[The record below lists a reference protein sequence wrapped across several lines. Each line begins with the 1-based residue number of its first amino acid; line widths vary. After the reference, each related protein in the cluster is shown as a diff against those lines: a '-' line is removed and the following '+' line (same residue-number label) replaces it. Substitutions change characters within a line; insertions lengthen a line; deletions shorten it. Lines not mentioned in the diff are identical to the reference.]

1 MASDRSS
8 LARRVYASHSR
19 SLEWANETFEADGAR
34 FVRNR
39 DHPNIFDANHVSHAT
54 CESERDIERLFA
66 RVEREYAHCP
76 HRRFDVDPW
85 TPPAFVARLT
95 LDGYVA
101 DEDLLLVLEGELQAR
116 PAPCDIR
123 RVETEEQWA
132 GSAALHEL
140 DWLER
145 WKRLGRTPEPSVP
158 GAFAALRRKSPPD
171 VAYWM
176 AYHDGMPVAY
186 AWSWQGVDGV
196 GVVED
201 LFTHPDYRHRGIAT
215 ALIAHGVADA
225 RARGAGPVII
235 SADPGDTPKHMYR
248 ALGFRPI
255 VVVRHYVRR
264 LSD

>member
-1 MASDRSS
+1 MPPDRSS
-8 LARRVYASHSR
+8 LAWRVYAGHSR
-19 SLEWANETFEADGAR
+19 SLELASETFEADGAR

-39 DHPNIFDANHVSHAT
+39 DHANIYDANHVSHVT
-54 CESERDIERLFA
+54 CDSEPDIERLLA
-66 RVEREYAHCP
+66 RVEREYAGYR
-76 HRRFDVDPW
+76 HRRFDVNPW

-101 DEDLLLVLEGELQAR
+101 EEDLLLVLEGELRAR
-116 PAPCDIR
+116 PAASDIR

-132 GSAALHEL
+132 ASDALHEL

-145 WKRLGRTPEPSVP
+145 QERLGRTPDPSVP
-158 GAFAALRRKSPPD
+158 AAFAALRRAS
-171 VAYWM
+171 AAEIACWM
-176 AYHDGMPVAY
+176 AYVDGEAVAY

-201 LFTHPDYRHRGIAT
+201 LFTHADYRHRGIAT
-215 ALIAHGVADA
+215 ALIAHGVRDA
-225 RARGAGPVII
+225 RDRGAGPVAI
-235 SADPGDTPKHMYR
+235 SADPGDTPKLMYR

-255 VVVRHYVRR
+255 VLVRHYVRW